1 MSPLL
6 LMAILTTIALTSL
19 RYAVDSRWAGPGEPP
34 PPLQRRHTLTGDVA
48 ALARLLRRSVPT
60 ARG

>member
-6 LMAILTTIALTSL
+6 LLAILTVIALTSL
-19 RYAVDSRWAGPGEPP
+19 RYGVDSRWAGPGEPP
-34 PPLQRRHTLTGDVA
+34 PPLQRRHTPARDVA
-48 ALARLLRRSVPT
+48 ALVRLLRGSVPT